1 MRILEPP
8 DRGSQPRIQRVLEG
22 RQCFAT
28 EFSGVGTACQAH
40 IIIETY
46 FRECNVYFRTI
57 RQSLGVGVAWLA
69 HFIVETHSQEY
80 NVHFRIMRE
89 MLATPDPESRKFFQV
104 EFSGVAMA

>member
-1 MRILEPP
+1 M
-8 DRGSQPRIQRVLEG
+8 
-22 RQCFAT
+22 
-28 EFSGVGTACQAH
+28 
-40 IIIETY
+40 
-46 FRECNVYFRTI
+46 
-57 RQSLGVGVAWLA
+57 GVAWLA